1 MPVNDKPT
9 AISDLGGKNIVV
21 TGGEGLLGQAFVSAI
36 RSAGGRCIVADI
48 RLATDL
54 NRDTV
59 HLDITNPEQVGSCLT
74 SLAEAGITLDG
85 WVNNAYPRTQDWGC
99 KFEDIP
105 FDSWQ
110 QNVHMHLN
118 GYFLCSQA
126 ALEFM
131 RQSGPAAGGVLV
143 SIGSIYG
150 SVGPDF
156 SVYEGTDM
164 TMPAAYSAIKGGLIN
179 LTRYLA
185 AYYGPHGIRVNCL
198 SPGGVID
205 RQPASFVKRYE
216 ERVPLRR
223 MAQPSDISSCLV
235 FLLSDAAAYVS
246 GQNLIVDGG
255 WTAI

>member
-1 MPVNDKPT
+1 M
-9 AISDLGGKNIVV
+9 SDLRDKTIVV
-21 TGGEGLLGQAFVSAI
+21 TGGDGLLGKAFVAAI

-48 RLATDL
+48 NVTTDL
-54 NRDTV
+54 TNDMV
-59 HLDITNPEQVGSCLT
+59 YLDITDPEQVKG
-74 SLAEAGITLDG
+74 SLALLAAADVTLHG
-85 WVNNAYPRTQDWGC
+85 WVNNAYPRTEDWGSH
-99 KFEDIP
+99 FEHIP
-105 FDSWQ
+105 FASWQ
-110 QNVHMHLN
+110 KNIDMHLN

-131 RQSGPAAGGVLV
+131 KAQRDPAGGVLV

-156 SVYEGTDM
+156 SLYEGTGM

-185 AYYGPHGIRVNCL
+185 AYYGPHNIRVNCL
-198 SPGGVID
+198 SPGGVFD
-205 RQPASFVKRYE
+205 YQPASFVKRYE
-216 ERVPLRR
+216 EKVPLRR
-223 MAQPSDISSCLV
+223 MANPSDISSCLV